1 MKKSTRF
8 LCVFLSMAAPSMAA
22 TIAEWNFGTDTEGWT
37 PVVGSSALTASGG
50 LMSGTATTND
60 PQVSVSGLNLTLGV
74 GQTWDQVVFRVR
86 ETAFAPHSTD
96 GFTDGATVNVFN
108 PTGLVVSFNGLG
120 TQGVYLYSVAGSF
133 TGVDS
138 GDGFF
143 TVSLNVSALP
153 AATTVTSFRFDPIG
167 GAASNSNSE
176 TNGNTFE
183 VDFVRITAV
192 PEPSAALLLSIG
204 VLGLLRRRR

>member
-8 LCVFLSMAAPSMAA
+8 LCAFLSMAAPSMAA
-22 TIAEWNFGTDTEGWT
+22 TIAEWNFGTDIEGWT
-37 PVVGSSALTASGG
+37 AAASSALTASGG

-60 PQVSVSGLNLTLGV
+60 PQLSVSGLNLTLGV

-86 ETAFAPHSTD
+86 ETQDEAPV
-96 GFTDGATVNVFN
+96 GTVSIFN
-108 PTGLVVSFNGLG
+108 PTGLVVNFNGLG
-120 TQGVYLYSVAGSF
+120 TVGVYLYSVPASF

-204 VLGLLRRRR
+204 ALGLLRRRR